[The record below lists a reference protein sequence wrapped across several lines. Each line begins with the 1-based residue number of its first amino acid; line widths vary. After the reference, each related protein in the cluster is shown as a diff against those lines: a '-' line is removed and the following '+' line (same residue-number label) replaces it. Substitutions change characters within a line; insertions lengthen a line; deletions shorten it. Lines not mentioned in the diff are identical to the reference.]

1 MTPSSPS
8 GPLFDA
14 RGCLTAAGLA
24 ALERAAPGAAPA
36 EVAAH
41 VGGCARCQQRLLSS
55 LRDPAS
61 AASASRRKPSGGSR
75 LVWVA
80 LLAGA
85 LFLLLLFGLVVARWA
100 AR

>member
-1 MTPSSPS
+1 VTSSSPA
-8 GPLFDA
+8 GPLLDA

-55 LRDPAS
+55 LRDPSSVAP
-61 AASASRRKPSGGSR
+61 ASRRKSSGGR

-80 LLAGA
+80 VLAIGA
-85 LFLLLLFGLVVARWA
+85 LFLLLAGLVVARSV